1 MEGMLIDVVIFLAA
15 ALVAVPLSIRLGFGS
30 VLGYLLAG
38 VAIGPWVLRL
48 ITDVDAILHFAE
60 LGIVLMMFVIGL
72 EMQVEKLW
80 AIRRTIFGYG
90 GAQMALC
97 ALVLT
102 ATFLVFGSPWR
113 VALTG
118 GLALALSSTAM
129 VIAELQARKLMDT
142 PAGCAGFGI
151 LLFQDM
157 AAIPLIALL
166 PLLGPAVADAT
177 AEPGWLSH

>member
-15 ALVAVPLSIRLGFGS
+15 ALVAVPLSVRLGFGS

-48 ITDVDAILHFAE
+48 ITDVHAILHFAE

-80 AIRRTIFGYG
+80 AMRGTIFGYG
-90 GAQMALC
+90 GAQMVLC
-97 ALVLT
+97 AFVLA

-118 GLALALSSTAM
+118 
-129 VIAELQARKLMDT
+129 ELVCGATPYHGVETVTRQSPTDAR
-142 PAGCAGFGI
+142 
-151 LLFQDM
+151 
-157 AAIPLIALL
+157 
-166 PLLGPAVADAT
+166 AVR
-177 AEPGWLSH
+177 

>member
-15 ALVAVPLSIRLGFGS
+15 ALIAVPLSIRLGFGS

-80 AIRRTIFGYG
+80 AMRRTIFGYG
-90 GAQMALC
+90 GDD
-97 ALVLT
+97 
-102 ATFLVFGSPWR
+102 
-113 VALTG
+113 
-118 GLALALSSTAM
+118 LALACHTAPCMDDFPLSSR
-129 VIAELQARKLMDT
+129 VDFFCIGSRLQPCIRAQFVAFATGPGRISANGYPITTSGLV
-142 PAGCAGFGI
+142 
-151 LLFQDM
+151 
-157 AAIPLIALL
+157 AL
-166 PLLGPAVADAT
+166 GAKRV
-177 AEPGWLSH
+177 WLTKVRPFCHRI

>member
-1 MEGMLIDVVIFLAA
+1 MTRSLPRTAGRWRRSAMPLPRRSARHFGPDPGTGCMEGMLIDVVIFLAA

-38 VAIGPWVLRL
+38 VVIGPWVLRL

-80 AIRRTIFGYG
+80 AMRRTIFGYG

-97 ALVLT
+97 ALVLM

-113 VALTG
+113 V
-118 GLALALSSTAM
+118 
-129 VIAELQARKLMDT
+129 
-142 PAGCAGFGI
+142 
-151 LLFQDM
+151 
-157 AAIPLIALL
+157 
-166 PLLGPAVADAT
+166 
-177 AEPGWLSH
+177 

>member
-48 ITDVDAILHFAE
+48 ITDVDAILHFSE

-80 AIRRTIFGYG
+80 AMRRTIFGYG
-90 GAQMALC
+90 GIQRALC
-97 ALVLT
+97 AALLT
-102 ATFLVFGSPWR
+102 TIFVAFGSPWR
-113 VALTG
+113 IGLTG
-118 GLALALSSTAM
+118 GLPLPLFSPAM
-129 VIAELQARKLMDT
+129 VFAALHPHHVLAAPARR
-142 PAGCAGFGI
+142 
-151 LLFQDM
+151 
-157 AAIPLIALL
+157 
-166 PLLGPAVADAT
+166 
-177 AEPGWLSH
+177 

>member
-15 ALVAVPLSIRLGFGS
+15 ALIAVPLSIRLGFGS

-80 AIRRTIFGYG
+80 AMRRTIFGYG
-90 GAQMALC
+90 AIQMALC
-97 ALVLT
+97 A
-102 ATFLVFGSPWR
+102 
-113 VALTG
+113 AL
-118 GLALALSSTAM
+118 
-129 VIAELQARKLMDT
+129 LMT
-142 PAGCAGFGI
+142 IF
-151 LLFQDM
+151 
-157 AAIPLIALL
+157 IAL
-166 PLLGPAVADAT
+166 G
-177 AEPGWLSH
+177 SK